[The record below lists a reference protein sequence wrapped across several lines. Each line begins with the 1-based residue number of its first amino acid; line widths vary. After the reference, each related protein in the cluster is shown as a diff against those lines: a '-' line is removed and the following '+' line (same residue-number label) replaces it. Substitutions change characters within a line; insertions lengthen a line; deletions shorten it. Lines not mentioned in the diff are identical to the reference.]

1 MLYIDKYLVL
11 GIIIVELYALRAICI
26 TDAGIQILPAES
38 LLTHDKRFLLSI
50 SGSPMMWFSDIIAKE
65 HEKGFGK
72 DVLEIASTPKN
83 LMLSDTEIAKVLS
96 DTQILKVRGKRAL
109 FPPPLKEEWRSEV
122 ITYYEKFVKRA
133 MDTRDRVWNDQGIS
147 PSPILSD
154 LHYILNQ
161 NLVEELYEYAMFSPG
176 DYDGI
181 LIHDVRV
188 TFVALIV
195 GKGMGYDLR
204 MLLKLGLA
212 GLLEN
217 VGMYKI
223 PEDVLQK
230 QGPLNDEEMAMIR
243 DHPKR
248 SYEVLA
254 EMGEKYNWLA
264 EVALQVHERADGS
277 GYPYGLKRDQI
288 YELSFIIGLCDVYV
302 AMITDRSYRDKF
314 VQTDAIKYIV
324 EEGSEQ
330 FPTGIRRVFLNQIS
344 LFPVNTYVRLNN
356 KSIGRVLCTD
366 KNQPLRP
373 TIELVYDSA
382 GHKMVKRELIQ
393 LSENPLLY
401 ITESLH
407 ERDIP

>member
-1 MLYIDKYLVL
+1 MT
-11 GIIIVELYALRAICI
+11 R
-26 TDAGIQILPAES
+26 
-38 LLTHDKRFLLSI
+38 
-50 SGSPMMWFSDIIAKE
+50 FSDIIAKE
-65 HEKGFGK
+65 DEKGSGK
-72 DVLEIASTPKN
+72 DVLEIVSIPKDS
-83 LMLSDTEIAKVLS
+83 MLSDTEIAKVLS
-96 DTQILKVRGKRAL
+96 DTQILKVKGERAI
-109 FPPPLKEEWRSEV
+109 FAPQMKEEWRSEV
-122 ITYYEKFVKRA
+122 ITYYEKFVQRA
-133 MDTRDRVWNDQGIS
+133 MDNRERVRKDQGIS

-154 LHYILNQ
+154 LHYIVNQ
-161 NLVEELYEYAMFSPG
+161 NLVEELYEYSMFCPG
-176 DYDGI
+176 DYEGT

-195 GKGMGYDLR
+195 GKGLGYDLR

-223 PEDVLQK
+223 PEDILQK
-230 QGPLNDEEMAMIR
+230 QGPLNDKEIAMIR
-243 DHPKR
+243 DHPKK
-248 SYEVLA
+248 SFEILS

-288 YELSFIIGLCDVYV
+288 YELSFIIGLSDVYV
-302 AMITDRSYRDKF
+302 AMIADRSYRDKF

-373 TIELVYDSA
+373 TIELVYDSS

>member
-1 MLYIDKYLVL
+1 
-11 GIIIVELYALRAICI
+11 
-26 TDAGIQILPAES
+26 
-38 LLTHDKRFLLSI
+38 
-50 SGSPMMWFSDIIAKE
+50 MMVRFSDIIRDKDKGEAEKKDSLPEAKAE
-65 HEKGFGK
+65 RE
-72 DVLEIASTPKN
+72 D
-83 LMLSDTEIAKVLS
+83 LMLSNSDIARALS
-96 DTQILKVRGKRAL
+96 DTQVLKVRGEKG
-109 FPPPLKEEWRSEV
+109 PLATPVKEEWRTEV
-122 ITYYEKFVKRA
+122 ITYYEKFVQRV
-133 MDTRDRVWNDQGIS
+133 MDNRDRVRKDQGIS

-161 NLVEELYEYAMFSPG
+161 DLVEELYEYAMFCPG
-176 DYDGI
+176 DYEGI

-195 GKGMGYDLR
+195 GKGLGYDLR

-217 VGMYKI
+217 VGMHKI

-230 QGPLNDEEMAMIR
+230 QGRLNDEEIAMIR
-243 DHPKR
+243 DHPKK
-248 SYEVLA
+248 SYEILA

-288 YELSFIIGLCDVYV
+288 YELSFIIGLSDVYV
-302 AMITDRSYRDKF
+302 IADRSYRDKF

-330 FPTGIRRVFLNQIS
+330 FPTGIRKVFLNQIS
-344 LFPVNTYVRLNN
+344 LFPVNTYVKLNN

-373 TIELVYDSA
+373 TIELVYDSS